1 MSKFKKCL
9 YLIDLLSR
17 RGPMSLKE
25 INDHYQYSSIYD
37 GEIIPR
43 TFARYKD
50 FIAETFPCYIEYNQS
65 TNEYYLKRYHQY
77 GQDDSLYNYLLSAYH
92 IEGMSELA
100 VKHRD
105 KVKLLEAPTGVENVQ
120 IILDAIDKHKGI
132 TCDYYS
138 FDRAT
143 KKPQLLIP
151 YFLRTWEQRWY
162 LAAEPDNHHHG
173 ISIFALERMDSIRLT
188 EQKMLP
194 NNDITADD
202 YWEGSFGVNHSDNQI
217 PQRIVI
223 KAYGSQASYIRAL
236 PIHESQKELKRTDE
250 YTLFEYHIVPCFN
263 LYQQLLWHREKI
275 EIVEPSN
282 MRNEIKKIA
291 QDIVNL
297 YTE

>member
-1 MSKFKKCL
+1 MSKLKKCL

-50 FIAETFPCYIEYNQS
+50 YIAETFPCYIEYNQS
-65 TNEYYLKRYHQY
+65 TNEYSLKRYHQY
-77 GQDDSLYNYLLSAYH
+77 GQDDRLYNYLLSAYH

-105 KVKLLEAPTGVENVQ
+105 KVKLLNAPTGVENVQ
-120 IILDAIDKHKGI
+120 IILEAIDKQKGI
-132 TCDYYS
+132 ECDYYS

-143 KKPQLLIP
+143 KKQQLLIP
-151 YFLRTWEQRWY
+151 YFLKTWEQRWY

-173 ISIFALERMDSIRLT
+173 ISIFALERMDNIRLT

-194 NNDITADD
+194 SNDVTAGE
-202 YWEGSFGVNHSDNQI
+202 YWEGSFGVNHSDDQV
-217 PQRIVI
+217 PQRIII
-223 KAYGSQASYIRAL
+223 KVYGSQANYVRAL
-236 PIHESQKELKRTDE
+236 PIHESQKELERTEE
-250 YTLFEYHIVPCFN
+250 YTIFEYHIVPCFN
-263 LYQQLLWHREKI
+263 LYQQLLWHREKLEII
-275 EIVEPSN
+275 EPIE
-282 MRNEIKKIA
+282 MREEMTKVVKEIS
-291 QDIVNL
+291 NL
-297 YTE
+297 YTK